1 MANTISPYFTD
12 EDLESQLRMQFP
24 YEQMY
29 DMDFK
34 TVFNQ
39 IEDIGDCFELRL
51 RGYIFHIDKI
61 TGTVT
66 KVKR

>member
-1 MANTISPYFTD
+1 MVNTISPYFTD

-39 IEDIGDCFELRL
+39 IEDIGSCYELRL
-51 RGYIFHIDKI
+51 RGFIFHIDKI
-61 TGTVT
+61 SGIVS
-66 KVKR
+66 KVE